1 MESQPGPKQEVEESG
16 AHGEGLLEASG
27 VPSLRKQPVLDHPTM
42 DKLQD
47 KANTPK
53 LLLVY
58 SLK

>member
-1 MESQPGPKQEVEESG
+1 MEKQPGPKQEGEESG

-27 VPSLRKQPVLDHPTM
+27 GPSLRKPPALDHPTM

-47 KANTPK
+47 KADTPK
-53 LLLVY
+53 LLLY